1 MAECFHLV
9 SRGVGGGAL
18 LPPEACDGNRE
29 IVDRIYTDIGGMAS
43 WGPTVKCDIYYKCVW
58 GNKCFLR
65 KNPILGRELHSLTK
79 FFCFLFFFP
88 YLNHLIK
95 SMFMNCGEMYLE
107 TTASL
112 GKGQKKIKYSFKI
125 HCLVENRRV
134 Q

>member
-1 MAECFHLV
+1 MLFKEK
-9 SRGVGGGAL
+9 SYSWKGAAF
-18 LPPEACDGNRE
+18 PDK
-29 IVDRIYTDIGGMAS
+29 V
-43 WGPTVKCDIYYKCVW
+43 
-58 GNKCFLR
+58 
-65 KNPILGRELHSLTK
+65 
-79 FFCFLFFFP
+79 FLFFVFFP